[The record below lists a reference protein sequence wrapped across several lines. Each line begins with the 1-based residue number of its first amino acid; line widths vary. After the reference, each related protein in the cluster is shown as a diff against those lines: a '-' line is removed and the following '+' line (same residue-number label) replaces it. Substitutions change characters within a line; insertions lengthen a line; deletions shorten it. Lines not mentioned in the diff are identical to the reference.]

1 VFLLVEVSEHACLVL
16 FIIKPS
22 IFGSGEASLISV
34 LNFILNSGSVVSLS
48 VVVAAITLVLSLNLV
63 LLLGGLLLLATLAL
77 VVVVFGLSS
86 LRSRFLVLR
95 LFNGAIIFVTTV
107 GLSLAVTLSGA

>member
-22 IFGSGEASLISV
+22 ISGSGEASLISV

-48 VVVAAITLVLSLNLV
+48 VVAAITLVLSLNLV
-63 LLLGGLLLLATLAL
+63 LLLGGLLLLTTLAL

-86 LRSRFLVLR
+86 LGSRFLVLR